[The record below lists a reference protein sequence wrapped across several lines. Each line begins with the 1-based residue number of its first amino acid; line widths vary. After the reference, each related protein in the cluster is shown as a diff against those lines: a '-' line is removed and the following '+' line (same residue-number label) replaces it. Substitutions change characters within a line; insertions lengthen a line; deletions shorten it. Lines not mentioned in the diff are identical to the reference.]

1 MKKITKE
8 QVIKYLEDLV
18 TTVQRMREE
27 GECDLR
33 TVIYDIEELIEE
45 IKNGKTN

>member
-1 MKKITKE
+1 MTFTKE
-8 QVIKYLEDLV
+8 QVIKYLEELRD
-18 TTVQRMREE
+18 TVQHMREE

-33 TVIYDIEELIEE
+33 TVIYDIEELIEQ